1 MANLNPLMLLS
12 LLKGNGPQ
20 SVAQQLF
27 QNNFQSN
34 PNMQSLMQL
43 ARSGNSQGVE
53 QFAKNYFQQ
62 ILNNNIKNEQNEELL
77 KSKI

>member
-1 MANLNPLMLLS
+1 MANLNPIMLLS
-12 LLKGNGPQ
+12 LLKSGNPQ
-20 SVAQQLF
+20 SIAQQLF

-62 ILNNNIKNEQNEELL
+62 IGKDYNTELNNLMQLIRNN
-77 KSKI
+77 

>member
-1 MANLNPLMLLS
+1 MLLS

-62 ILNNNIKNEQNEELL
+62 IGKDYNTELNNLMQLVRNN
-77 KSKI
+77 

>member
-1 MANLNPLMLLS
+1 MANLNPIMLLS
-12 LLKGNGPQ
+12 LLKSGNPQ
-20 SVAQQLF
+20 SIAQQLF

-62 ILNNNIKNEQNEELL
+62 IGKDYNTELNNLMQLIGNN
-77 KSKI
+77 

>member
-1 MANLNPLMLLS
+1 MANLNPIMLLS
-12 LLKGNGPQ
+12 LLKGGNPQ
-20 SVAQQLF
+20 SIAQQLF
-27 QNNFQSN
+27 QTNFQSN

-62 ILNNNIKNEQNEELL
+62 IGKDYNTELSNLMQLVRNN
-77 KSKI
+77 

>member
-12 LLKGNGPQ
+12 LLKSGNPQ
-20 SVAQQLF
+20 SIAQQLF

-43 ARSGNSQGVE
+43 AQNGNSQGVE

-62 ILNNNIKNEQNEELL
+62 IGKDYNTELNNLMQLVRNN
-77 KSKI
+77 

>member
-43 ARSGNSQGVE
+43 AR
-53 QFAKNYFQQ
+53 
-62 ILNNNIKNEQNEELL
+62 I
-77 KSKI
+77 

>member
-1 MANLNPLMLLS
+1 MANLNPIMLLS
-12 LLKGNGPQ
+12 LLKSGNPQ
-20 SVAQQLF
+20 SIAQQLF

-62 ILNNNIKNEQNEELL
+62 IGKDYNTELNNLMQLVRNN
-77 KSKI
+77 

>member
-62 ILNNNIKNEQNEELL
+62 IGKDYNTELNNLMQLVRNN
-77 KSKI
+77 

>member
-1 MANLNPLMLLS
+1 MANLNPLMFLS

-62 ILNNNIKNEQNEELL
+62 IGKDYNTELNNLMQLVRNN
-77 KSKI
+77 